1 MLWRIVCLIALVRA
15 SLDRPLPA
23 GWRVA
28 KDAQGRAYY
37 IAENGATQWEPPGG
51 ASEVTEVTQL
61 EAEASELKAALEGAL
76 QRASASESE
85 LASVSDEL
93 RAQALEL
100 EARLTRAT
108 EELELAR
115 AAESERQA
123 LVDAAER
130 NASDTM
136 AALEESQMEV
146 ERLSQLNKQMQVV
159 AASGGLD
166 LGSLTGHKAS
176 LLSRVFRLILPTRV
190 LRVPVVEASLN
201 DSERGSQL
209 RQLRSARAEIR
220 TLNRTLKALRADS
233 ARSQVAST
241 KLEEAL
247 NAQLEA
253 AETLTTELEGART
266 RATDK
271 AAALRALEAEHN
283 RSLERVDEL
292 SNRTR
297 VRPCLF
303 TRVWAARSSSSARP
317 RRSSRP
323 CCATHAQLRATR
335 CRSQYSRNARRVRF
349 HIIAPNERVASYPP
363 VPGASPGWRWGCCR
377 PGAHH
382 YTRGIA

>member
-1 MLWRIVCLIALVRA
+1 MAQTVIMANGWCIVLLALVRVGGA

-28 KDAQGRAYY
+28 KDESGRSYY
-37 IAENGATQWEPPGG
+37 IAENGATQWEPPG
-51 ASEVTEVTQL
+51 ASEVTQL

-190 LRVPVVEASLN
+190 LRVPVVEASRN
-201 DSERGSQL
+201 DSGSGSQL
-209 RQLRSARAEIR
+209 QQLRSARAEIR
-220 TLNRTLKALRADS
+220 TLNRTVKALRADG
-233 ARSQVAST
+233 ARSQDAST
-241 KLEEAL
+241 KLEQAL
-247 NAQLEA
+247 NAQHEA
-253 AETLTTELEGART
+253 AETLTSELEEARA

-271 AAALRALEAEHN
+271 ASALRALEAEHN
-283 RSLERVDEL
+283 RSMERVDEL

-297 VRPCLF
+297 VRPRLASAF
-303 TRVWAARSSSSARP
+303 VVRLGNARP
-317 RRSSRP
+317 HP
-323 CCATHAQLRATR
+323 L
-335 CRSQYSRNARRVRF
+335 ARTGARGL
-349 HIIAPNERVASYPP
+349 VA
-363 VPGASPGWRWGCCR
+363 
-377 PGAHH
+377 
-382 YTRGIA
+382 